1 MSDKYDM
8 KKKITPFLALLVLL
22 LASAVTHAAESKIY
36 VDGQLVKDV
45 DHLFVDQKVKVIVR
59 SQKGELVSGK
69 LGSSESPRKK
79 MSEVTLEYKV
89 TKSDLRVGYIVA
101 QAFFIGANDQIKD
114 SFVKVLPILSQKE
127 IERRAKESDEEKV
140 KRVIKELGLDKEKCD
155 SLFEN

>member
-1 MSDKYDM
+1 M
-8 KKKITPFLALLVLL
+8 KKQTTPFLALLILL
-22 LASAVTHAAESKIY
+22 LASAATHAAESKIY

-59 SQKGELVSGK
+59 SKKGELVSGK
-69 LGSSESPRKK
+69 LGNSESPRKK
-79 MSEVTLEYKV
+79 MNEVTLEYKV

-101 QAFFIGANDQIKD
+101 QAFFIGAKGQIQD

-127 IERRAKESDEEKV
+127 IERRAKETDEEKV
-140 KRVIKELGLDKEKCD
+140 KRVLKELGLDKEKCD